1 MRILGPD
8 NAPIECPDTTLG
20 RLVPEKILVASHPA
34 VEAVEEISHYEVVA
48 EYPNGGKDVAL
59 VVDRPGIPAADAWD
73 EYEDILRFVPFT
85 EEELAAI
92 EAERNKPTAEERISE
107 LEEALQLLLSGET
120 T

>member
-8 NAPIECPDTTLG
+8 NTPVECPDTTLG
-20 RLVPEKILVASHPA
+20 RLVPEKFFVASHPA
-34 VEAVEEISHYEVVA
+34 VEAVEELSHYEVVA

-59 VVDRPGIPAADAWD
+59 VVDRPGVPAADAWD

-92 EAERNKPTAEERISE
+92 ESKRNKPTAEERISE
-107 LEEALQLLLSGET
+107 LEEALRLLLSGET
-120 T
+120 E